1 MKLSPGRH
9 NEAGEE
15 VLDDTPMQ
23 PPVGYKKQV
32 SLHEQIMQKLRL
44 EKILRDEAI
53 AETDDEADDFEVG
66 DDFVPL
72 SKHENDHVPSLK
84 QLKAAAKKINEKI
97 EEAKRKKAVDDY
109 KKKGESEKAS
119 QKVENP
125 PGPVPENS

>member
-1 MKLSPGRH
+1 MKLSPERH

-53 AETDDEADDFEVG
+53 AETEDEVDDFEVG

-72 SKHENDHVPSLK
+72 SEHENDHVPTLK

-97 EEAKRKKAVDDY
+97 EEAKRKKAIDEY
-109 KKKGESEKAS
+109 KKKEDSIRASKRVES
-119 QKVENP
+119 P
-125 PGPVPENS
+125 PEPVPEKS